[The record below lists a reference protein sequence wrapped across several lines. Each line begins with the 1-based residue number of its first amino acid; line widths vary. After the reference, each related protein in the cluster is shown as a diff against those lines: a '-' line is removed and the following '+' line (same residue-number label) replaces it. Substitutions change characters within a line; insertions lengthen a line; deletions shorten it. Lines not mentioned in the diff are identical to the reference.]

1 MNNENTTYSGNI
13 PEFDSIETTELNK
26 KIIIIYDYEINKIK

>member
-13 PEFDSIETTELNK
+13 PEFDSIDTTELN
-26 KIIIIYDYEINKIK
+26 KIIIIYDYEINKTK

>member
-13 PEFDSIETTELNK
+13 PEFNSIDTTAVNK
-26 KIIIIYDYEINKIK
+26 KIIICYEIN